1 MKMLVIGDKER
12 FQKCTAIYG
21 SSERLKLT
29 FLPRGATNAEIVA
42 AEPEAE
48 FILADAIQ
56 PIDGALIHAQKRLQV
71 IHSEGVSFDAI
82 DLEAARK
89 RSITVCNCMG
99 ANASAVAEQTV
110 LLMLACLRDVINLD
124 AAVRE
129 GRQIQTKEQLM
140 LKGVKELGDC
150 KVGFIGAGQTA
161 QATMKRLASWGC
173 VMAYNKRTRLPLVE
187 EKQLDTHYTDL
198 DYLLASSDI
207 VSIHAPLTDKTRNM
221 VNEKFLSAMKEGAI
235 LINTSRGEIV
245 DSQALA
251 DALASG
257 HLSAAGLDTIY
268 PEPVMPDNVLLNLP
282 EEISRKIILSPHI
295 AGITRSSF
303 YRAYQVIIENMYNFM
318 GKKELRNIVS

>member
-12 FQKCTAIYG
+12 FQKYTAIYG
-21 SSERLKLT
+21 STERLTLT
-29 FLPRGATNAEIVA
+29 FLPRGATNAEIIA
-42 AEPEAE
+42 AEPEVE

-56 PIDGALIHAQKRLQV
+56 PINGALIHALKRLQV
-71 IHSEGVSFDAI
+71 IQSEGVAFDAI

-89 RSITVCNCMG
+89 RNVTVCNCMG

-124 AAVRE
+124 IAVRE
-129 GRQIQTKEQLM
+129 GKQIQTKEKLM
-140 LKGVKELGDC
+140 VKGVKELGDC

-187 EKQLDTHYTDL
+187 EKHLGTHYTDL

-207 VSIHAPLTDKTRNM
+207 VSIHAPLTDETRNM

-318 GKKELRNIVS
+318 GKKELRNIVI